1 MFNFHSPRKSGV
13 LLIFLC
19 FYRLRI
25 LNNVN
30 ALYYTIE
37 IWRKVVTIKRF
48 DIRDRLTFDL
58 MLVRGLNFEGFL
70 FWSFICQIYV
80 TSLDASNNT
89 QVKNI
94 IDTRSFT
101 HTLGIEQ
108 VLREGIEVDR
118 VNEDIEVR
126 YCLSKIWLKHFD
138 SLRLFLR

>member
-1 MFNFHSPRKSGV
+1 M
-13 LLIFLC
+13 
-19 FYRLRI
+19 
-25 LNNVN
+25 
-30 ALYYTIE
+30 
-37 IWRKVVTIKRF
+37 
-48 DIRDRLTFDL
+48 RDSF
-58 MLVRGLNFEGFL
+58 

-80 TSLDASNNT
+80 TSLDVSINT

-126 YCLSKIWLKHFD
+126 YCLSKIWLKHCD
-138 SLRLFLR
+138 SLRLYLRQLSSLFRISFNHYGAF